1 MVARH
6 HLWKQKYPDS
16 KEARGFPFTGIEN
29 ARPETI
35 EASKPRFDKNEV
47 PFDVEE
53 VMKRSREY
61 ENFEADWGTQ

>member
-1 MVARH
+1 VEE
-6 HLWKQKYPDS
+6 D
-16 KEARGFPFTGIEN
+16 

-35 EASKPRFDKNEV
+35 KASKPRFNKNEV

-61 ENFEADWGTQ
+61 EDFEADWSIQ